1 MELGEF
7 GEVFVDVENNGD
19 GDDQS
24 DGKKVG
30 ANELA
35 NDVTIEC
42 LEMSGRREDSQIGHD
57 GREPRRSLSQ

>member
-1 MELGEF
+1 MELGEL

-30 ANELA
+30 TNELA
-35 NDVTIEC
+35 NDVTVEC
-42 LEMSGRREDSQIGHD
+42 LKMLNLNNQ
-57 GREPRRSLSQ
+57 